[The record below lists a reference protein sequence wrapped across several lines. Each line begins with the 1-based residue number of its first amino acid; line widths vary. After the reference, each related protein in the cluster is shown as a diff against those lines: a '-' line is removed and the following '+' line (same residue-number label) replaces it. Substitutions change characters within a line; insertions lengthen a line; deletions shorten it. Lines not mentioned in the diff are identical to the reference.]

1 MHADRAQRADE
12 MMLKEIASEPYEP
25 RGILNSEMAL
35 IIYTALSCGIEVF
48 IESGRARGQS
58 TYMLAKYLPGV
69 EVHSVELRVTPDEG
83 VAVNRLRPFSNV
95 HLHYGDGAQ
104 IVRELVMKYAHRPMA
119 ILCDGPKGE
128 RAVGIIEQCF
138 KNPNVRVGF
147 IHDMRRLDHGGPS
160 PHRACAIERLP
171 CHRFSDDPKLVAG
184 TSWMDAGI
192 AEAGGP
198 CGPQWEAVHGS
209 YGPTIGVFFNMQ
221 ANRKAA

>member
-1 MHADRAQRADE
+1 
-12 MMLKEIASEPYEP
+12 MLAEIAAEPYEP

-35 IIYTALSCGIEVF
+35 IIYAAIAAGVEVF

-58 TYMLAKYLPGV
+58 TYMLAKYLP
-69 EVHSVELRVTPDEG
+69 EMEIHSVELRVTPDEG
-83 VAVNRLRPFSNV
+83 IAVNRLRPFSNV
-95 HLHYGDGAQ
+95 HLYYGDGAL

-128 RAVGIIEQCF
+128 KAVTIIEQCF
-138 KNPNVRVGF
+138 KNPNVRLGF
-147 IHDMRRLDHGGPS
+147 IHDMRRLDHGEPS

-171 CHRFSDDPKLVAG
+171 VHKFSDDPKLVAG

-192 AEAGGP
+192 AKAGGP

-209 YGPTIGVFFNMQ
+209 YGPTIGVFFNTQ
-221 ANRKAA
+221 ADRRAA